1 MIGGGHLSM
10 LVENP
15 QGRRPAWRAA
25 AVALLG
31 VCVLASGCTPSHKRA
46 ALPAAPATTRAA
58 VDWSKLR
65 QKGQST
71 TAAPAR
77 STVAQATVRQ
87 VGVYTTHGAAAPART
102 LANPQPSG
110 APLMFLVQE
119 QRPGWLRV
127 LLPVRPNG
135 SSGWI
140 HAAQVRLSHH
150 NFRIIV
156 TLGAHTI
163 TVYQG
168 TRIIDRE
175 PVGIG
180 RNDTPTPGGLYYTK
194 ELLRP
199 PNPNGPYGAYAYGLS
214 GFSNVLSSFG
224 GGDGVVGIHGTN
236 DPSGLGKDVSHGCIR
251 MSNAGISKL
260 ARILPL
266 GVPVQ
271 IVS

>member
-1 MIGGGHLSM
+1 M
-10 LVENP
+10 LVENS
-15 QGRRPAWRAA
+15 QGRRPARRAA
-25 AVALLG
+25 VVALLG
-31 VCVLASGCTPSHKRA
+31 MCVLASGCTPSHKRA
-46 ALPAAPATTRAA
+46 ALTTAPATTLAA
-58 VDWSKLR
+58 VDWGKLR
-65 QKGQST
+65 QQGKPR

-77 STVAQATVRQ
+77 STVAQATVRR
-87 VGVYTTHGAAAPART
+87 VGIYTAPGAAAPART

-110 APLMFLVQE
+110 APLVFLVQE

-140 HAAQVRLSHH
+140 HAAQVRLFHH
-150 NFRIIV
+150 DFRIVIA
-156 TLGAHTI
+156 LGAHTI
-163 TVYQG
+163 TVYRG

-180 RNDTPTPGGLYYTK
+180 RKETPTPGGLYYTK

-251 MSNAGISKL
+251 MSNAGIIRL
-260 ARILPL
+260 AGILPL

-271 IVS
+271 IVP

>member
-1 MIGGGHLSM
+1 M
-10 LVENP
+10 LAENS
-15 QGRRPAWRAA
+15 QSRRPARRAV

-31 VCVLASGCTPSHKRA
+31 VCVLASGCTPSHRRA
-46 ALPAAPATTRAA
+46 ALPAAPATTLAA
-58 VDWSKLR
+58 VDWSKLQ
-65 QKGQST
+65 QKNKPT
-71 TAAPAR
+71 TAVPVR
-77 STVAQATVRQ
+77 FTVAQATVRR
-87 VGVYTTHGAAAPART
+87 VGVYTTPAAATPTRA

-110 APLMFLVQE
+110 APLVFLVQE

-140 HAAQVRLSHH
+140 HTAQVRLSHH
-150 NFRIIV
+150 DFRIV
-156 TLGAHTI
+156 VALGAHTI
-163 TVYQG
+163 TVYRG

-180 RNDTPTPGGLYYTK
+180 RKDTPTPGGFYYTK

-199 PNPNGPYGAYAYGLS
+199 PNPNGAYGPYAYGLS
-214 GFSNVLSSFG
+214 GFSNVLRSFG

-260 ARILPL
+260 AGILPL

-271 IVS
+271 IVP